1 MRVTARYVP
10 VRYFFIALIPIVIF
24 AQEAVISSSFLTAD
38 LPVSADILKDEWTW
52 LETAGRLR
60 FLSATWLFAAVGFL
74 VFAMVIKDLLEPTHK
89 QTRIAAGVVLA
100 VIFGLAIMP
109 SYQFMQDPDALRN
122 YHRLGGEL
130 FETALGRGTL
140 PGCIEAGDRWAL
152 GACGDIP
159 VIALLNRMMDV
170 TNVFAGLGVGGLII
184 GMVLCLEKSR
194 SDDINQRAAQLEQNM
209 LRMRRQLY
217 LSGLVLT
224 IGIFFATS
232 WMRWPLPMVHSEHL
246 NAYSSVVASALL
258 YTGIYFSLLILSFY
272 LPVAMILERRKN
284 DLAVAAAGH
293 DDLADYKAREGWLKM
308 RGLQTDPTEFLKS
321 GIALVAPI
329 LAAYAGSFPTF
340 F

>member
-1 MRVTARYVP
+1 
-10 VRYFFIALIPIVIF
+10 VIF

-38 LPVSADILKDEWTW
+38 LPVSASILKAEWTW

-60 FLSATWLFAAVGFL
+60 FVSATWLFAAVALL
-74 VFAMVIKDLLEPTHK
+74 VFAMVVKDLMEPTHK
-89 QTRIAAGVVLA
+89 NTRLAASVVLA
-100 VIFGLAIMP
+100 LIFGLAIMP
-109 SYQFMQDPDALRN
+109 TYQFMQDPDALRG

-140 PGCIEAGDRWAL
+140 PGCVAASDRWTM
-152 GACGDIP
+152 GACGEIP

-170 TNVFAGLGVGGLII
+170 TNVFAGLGVGGLIV
-184 GMVLCLEKSR
+184 GMVLCLATPA
-194 SDDINQRAAQLEQNM
+194 SDDLEYRAAQLEQNM

-232 WMRWPLPMVHSEHL
+232 WMRWPLPMVDAEHL
-246 NAYSSVVASALL
+246 SAYSSVIASALL
-258 YTGIYFSLLILSFY
+258 FVGIYFSLLILSFY
-272 LPVAMILERRKN
+272 LPVAMILERRKHE
-284 DLAVAAAGH
+284 LAVAAARH
-293 DDLADYKAREGWLKM
+293 DDLADHKAREGWLKM